1 MFKKLQRL
9 SISNS
14 GKREGR
20 EKDESF
26 SFCTQVAIFC
36 EGTRFSQDKF
46 LQGVEYAKT
55 AGLTP
60 LKYHL
65 VPRTKGYAIL
75 AQSLKHEGNLL
86 LMRTNHLNNNWV
98 T

>member
-1 MFKKLQRL
+1 MRVSAFVL
-9 SISNS
+9 
-14 GKREGR
+14 
-20 EKDESF
+20 
-26 SFCTQVAIFC
+26 QVAIFC

-86 LMRTNHLNNNWV
+86 HSSASS
-98 T
+98 